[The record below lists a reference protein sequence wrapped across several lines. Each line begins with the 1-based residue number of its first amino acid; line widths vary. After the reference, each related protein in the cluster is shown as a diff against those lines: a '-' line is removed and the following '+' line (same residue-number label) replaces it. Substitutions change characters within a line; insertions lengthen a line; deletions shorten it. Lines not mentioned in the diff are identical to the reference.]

1 MKSLTAWK
9 CLSLT
14 GKGVGYL
21 LTSGTALEMVKCTQL
36 PPSASEVVFQ
46 PQGHIFRCSKALWD
60 MAETAEVLMT
70 WNGLRRLSYM
80 DV

>member
-14 GKGVGYL
+14 GAECGL
-21 LTSGTALEMVKCTQL
+21 FARLWHGTRDFKCIQL
-36 PPSASEVVFQ
+36 PQSASEVVFQ
-46 PQGHIFRCSKALWD
+46 PQGHIFRCSKTLWE

-70 WNGLRRLSYM
+70 WKGLHCLSFM